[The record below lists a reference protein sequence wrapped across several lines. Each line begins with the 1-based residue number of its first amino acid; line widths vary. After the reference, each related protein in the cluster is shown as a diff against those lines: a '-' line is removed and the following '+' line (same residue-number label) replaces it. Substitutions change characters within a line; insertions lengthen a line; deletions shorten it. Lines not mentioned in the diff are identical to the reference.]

1 MKLFQSRELFSKKK
15 KKFIIDVTQG
25 LKYATTN

>member
-1 MKLFQSRELFSKKK
+1 MKLFQSRELFSKK